1 MAARLQCEIQP
12 GAVLDD
18 FTHEDMITKPAEAKT
33 EDDCRNMCM
42 IFNKMLDS
50 GGHGSE
56 GSCTVVNWEKDARG
70 VGGHCSLRWCKSK
83 ESLDK
88 IWSDNTNSLD
98 TGELYHYTKKNNLG
112 EEWLHKARELWIDVN
127 NHVTQPM
134 DNVPDFFNREEHHDF
149 DYDDY
154 DDDDDEN
161 HHQDDYGGFY
171 ASYDNDHFEFVDNG
185 YYAYDDHE
193 CTCDNIFSALI
204 NSILNPECVCIVDG
218 GKGTADDGTGA
229 ESDPSSTTAGTTAGT
244 GAANDGA
251 DAESDPSGSG
261 SSTASNTARTVGI
274 VSGVVV
280 FALMVA
286 LVWALQRKK
295 GADNAPPA
303 IAGVVTS
310 SNFQINAAAMNAGR
324 NVVNPM

>member
-18 FTHEDMITKPAEAKT
+18 FTHEYMITKPAEAKT
-33 EDDCRNMCM
+33 EDDCQNMCM

-50 GGHGSE
+50 GGHGSK
-56 GSCTVVNWEKDARG
+56 GSYTVVNWEKDVRG
-70 VGGHCSLRWCKSK
+70 GGGHCSLLWYKPK

-88 IWSDNTNSLD
+88 IWSDITNSLD

-112 EEWLHKARELWIDVN
+112 EEWLHKAKELWIDVN

-149 DYDDY
+149 DDYDDDDDDDY
-154 DDDDDEN
+154 DDDDDDVDDDDEN
-161 HHQDDYGGFY
+161 HHQDDDYYYYYVGLY
-171 ASYDNDHFEFVDNG
+171 ASYDDDHFEFVDDD
-185 YYAYDDHE
+185 YYVYDDHE
-193 CTCDNIFSALI
+193 
-204 NSILNPECVCIVDG
+204 
-218 GKGTADDGTGA
+218 
-229 ESDPSSTTAGTTAGT
+229 
-244 GAANDGA
+244 GAANDRA

-295 GADNAPPA
+295 GADNAPPLQ
-303 IAGVVTS
+303 S
-310 SNFQINAAAMNAGR
+310 R
-324 NVVNPM
+324 E